1 MYSEEQRN
9 KALKLYDEC
18 QSVVKV
24 IRILGY
30 PQTRQG
36 LYNWIKQRNQPPKD
50 KTARKRVNN
59 SPEHPFHPSV
69 KTKLTILRRCFIDGE
84 NVQLVSEETGYSRS
98 SIYIVFGQQLR

>member
-30 PQTRQG
+30 HQTRQG
-36 LYNWIKQRNQPPKD
+36 LYNWIKQRNQLPKD
-50 KTARKRVNN
+50 KAARKRVNN
-59 SPEHPFHPSV
+59 SPGHHF
-69 KTKLTILRRCFIDGE
+69 ILLLKQSFLFFDVALLKGKMY
-84 NVQLVSEETGYSRS
+84 N
-98 SIYIVFGQQLR
+98 